1 MSRAAK
7 CRNAS
12 SILQILSQFT
22 ICQNFSSPLGD
33 DDNVFL
39 FETSPHCTDM
49 LSLFNEVIPDT
60 DSPSSFPSA
69 VILMYSLVYKIV
81 EKYDL
86 GVLNA

>member
-1 MSRAAK
+1 M
-7 CRNAS
+7 
-12 SILQILSQFT
+12 
-22 ICQNFSSPLGD
+22 FSCLKPL
-33 DDNVFL
+33 L
-39 FETSPHCTDM
+39 TAQTTDM

-86 GVLNA
+86 GFLNA